1 MSDTTKQNDAY
12 EFLNSKQQEVASK
25 VEALLIGFTVKEAS
39 DLLHTVRKSIENTK
53 IS

>member
-1 MSDTTKQNDAY
+1 MQHSEKKDLPYDYLGKI
-12 EFLNSKQQEVASK
+12 QQEIAHK
-25 VEALLIGFTVKEAS
+25 VEALLIGLTVKEAS